1 MQEVGDL
8 KERLLMGQDEYKT
21 QFVECA
27 RMKRELSR
35 KQKSGECSCGGCS
48 QVCPWSCIDGFVCLF
63 VCVCVHVCVRLICM
77 TVC

>member
-27 RMKRELSR
+27 RMKRELNR
-35 KQKSGECSCGGCS
+35 MQKSGTFSSIQYSHVNLCTCMS
-48 QVCPWSCIDGFVCLF
+48 VCALVDCL
-63 VCVCVHVCVRLICM
+63 LTS
-77 TVC
+77 TVSKL